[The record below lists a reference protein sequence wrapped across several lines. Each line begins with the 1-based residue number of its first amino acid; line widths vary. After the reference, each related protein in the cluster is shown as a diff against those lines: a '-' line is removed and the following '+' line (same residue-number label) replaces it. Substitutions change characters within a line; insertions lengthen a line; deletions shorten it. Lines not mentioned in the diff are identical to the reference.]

1 VAAEDHCNGP
11 QGDSVVPEGRAPADL
26 YAGLSGAQVRLKS
39 QLVAMRPEL
48 AAGGFPRDDG
58 TVQFY
63 TRVNALLSV
72 DMTLLDFGA
81 GRGRQFDIPDA
92 GYREAIQKFQG
103 KVAKVIGVD
112 VYDGIQHHPH
122 LDERHVIDPGAAL
135 PLQSGTID
143 IVVADW
149 VFEHLENPDQFA
161 REMERIVR
169 PGGWVCART
178 VNRWGYV
185 GIGARIIPNSVHAR
199 IVRRLIPVARS
210 ADVFPVH
217 YRANSLR
224 DIQRSFSTQ
233 NWENFSYLV
242 NTTPRYYAS
251 SRTLF
256 RMMELYQK
264 FTPYK
269 LGVDLFIFLRR
280 R

>member
-1 VAAEDHCNGP
+1 MNAPQDDHVAP
-11 QGDSVVPEGRAPADL
+11 KGRAPVDL
-26 YAGLSGAQVRLKS
+26 YAGLSPATVRLKS

-63 TRVNALLSV
+63 TRVNALLSI
-72 DMTLLDFGA
+72 DMTLLDYGA
-81 GRGRQFDIPDA
+81 GRGRQFDMPDA

-112 VYDGIQHHPH
+112 VYDGIYHHPF
-122 LDERHVIDPGAAL
+122 LDERHVIDPGDAL
-135 PLQSGTID
+135 PFSPGTID

-161 REMERIVR
+161 GEMERIVR

-178 VNRWGYV
+178 VNRWGYI
-185 GIGARIIPNSVHAR
+185 GIGARIIPNSVHAWA
-199 IVRRLIPVARS
+199 VRKLIPIARS
-210 ADVFPVH
+210 EDVFPVR

-224 DIQRSFSTQ
+224 DIRRCFIRQ
-233 NWENFSYLV
+233 NWEDFSYLV
-242 NTTPRYYAS
+242 NTTPRYFAN
-251 SRTLF
+251 SRALF
-256 RMMELYQK
+256 RAMELYQK
-264 FTPYK
+264 FAPYR
-269 LGVDLFIFLRR
+269 LGVDLFVFLRR